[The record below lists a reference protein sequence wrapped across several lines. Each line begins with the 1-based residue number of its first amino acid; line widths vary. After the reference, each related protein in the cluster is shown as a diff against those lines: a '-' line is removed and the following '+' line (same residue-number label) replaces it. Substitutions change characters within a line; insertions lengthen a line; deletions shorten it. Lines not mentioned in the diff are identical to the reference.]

1 MNFWGKNMTI
11 YYANQND
18 CTIRLLQ
25 SNDYKKYKLS
35 AFKSDEGKIKAIVNF
50 PFFSNNL
57 VVGRYQGDVF
67 DNRVDQTNFKG
78 NNIVITKD
86 NKWHIG
92 KYNGWDYYD
101 INEVLAGFCP
111 SAVLLKGK
119 ELEVSETIVEQK
131 QWSKTAKIN
140 RTALIYDNQYHFA
153 VCENLNVDTFLNE
166 LKKKYPNYEFI
177 ALGDSGGS
185 TELIV
190 NGKIQNV
197 LADGADRPNFCG
209 LAFIEKGD
217 SSKKLFCPRFSKDGM
232 KGNKYWYDNSYNAG
246 SNGDSALPNC
256 TTYASG
262 RFSELNGQNLRNIMK
277 GRTGFGNAKEWY
289 SQTTLEKGSTPKL
302 GAIAC
307 FDGALGHVAIV
318 EQINDDGTV
327 TVSQSNYQKSKDYN
341 SDNYFQIRTY
351 KLEVG
356 KVAQGVGLV
365 FQGYIYPPNVRYAVE
380 RDTSTDQVEILAER
394 LKVRKSPNGDWVEGI
409 FAPLGIYNILGVQ
422 TAGEYTWAKL
432 DNECWIA
439 LNDKDGWTKTYLKE
453 SDKPQEDDYKAKYEE
468 LEKAYNALNSDYKT
482 LESDY
487 KALSVE
493 NIELTKQ
500 LKQLTT
506 ELELVKNDNAVLSDK
521 LKKIKEI
528 VNG

>member
-11 YYANQND
+11 YYADQND

-35 AFKSDEGKIKAIVNF
+35 AFKSDEGKLRAIVNF

-86 NKWHIG
+86 NQWHIG

-111 SAVLLKGK
+111 SAVLLRGK
-119 ELEVSETIVEQK
+119 EFLEVSGTIIEQK
-131 QWSKTAKIN
+131 QWSKSAKIN
-140 RTALIYDNQYHFA
+140 RTALIYDDQYHFA

-197 LADGADRPNFCG
+197 LADGAERPNFCG

-217 SSKKLFCPRFSKDGM
+217 GSKKLFCPRFSKDGM

-262 RFSELNGQNLRNIMK
+262 RFSELNCQNLRNIMK

-341 SDNYFQIRTY
+341 SSNYFQVKTY

-356 KVAQGVGLV
+356 NVAKGVGLI
-365 FQGYIYPPNVRYAVE
+365 FQGYIYPPNVGYDVS
-380 RDTSTDQVEILAER
+380 RDTKNDQVMVLAER
-394 LKVRKSPNGDWVEGI
+394 LKVRKTPNGEWVEGV
-409 FAPLGIYNILGVQ
+409 FAPTGLHNIKEVQ
-422 TAGEYTWAKL
+422 TSGEYTWAKL

-453 SDKPQEDDYKAKYEE
+453 SDKPQEDDYKEKYEE
-468 LEKAYNALNSDYKT
+468 LEKAYNDLKNDYKS
-482 LESDY
+482 LENDY

-506 ELELVKNDNAVLSDK
+506 ELEMVKNDNAVLSDK

-528 VNG
+528 VE